1 MWHFFTSKKRNPDLS
16 FIGVELH
23 NHILP
28 GIDDGVQDEDTTIQF
43 IERFQQLGF
52 KKIIATPHIFA
63 GVYPNTSE
71 TIHKAYESI
80 ISNGSISSSIEIA
93 YAAEYMVDIEF
104 ESMLQQNENLLTFG
118 KKQVLIEMSYAA
130 PSPNIEQV
138 VFALQLAGYQPVL
151 AHPERYNFYH
161 QQPKAYQRMLDMGC
175 QFQLNILSLTNYY
188 GPQVKKQAHWLLKKE
203 MYQWVGSDCHHDR
216 HLKSL
221 EDLASTKECYE
232 LLENYPFFNKTLL
245 SNSL

>member
-28 GIDDGVQDEDTTIQF
+28 GIDDGVEEVTTTIRF

-63 GVYPNTSE
+63 GVYPNTPE
-71 TIHKAYESI
+71 TIHAAYQSTFI
-80 ISNGSISSSIEIA
+80 NSTMASSIELA

-104 ESMLQQNENLLTFG
+104 ETMLQQDHSLLTFG
-118 KKQVLIEMSYAA
+118 QKQILIEMSYAA

-161 QQPKAYQRMLDMGC
+161 QQPKSYQRMLDMGC

-188 GPQVKKQAHWLLKKE
+188 GPQVKKQAHWLLKNK
-203 MYQWVGSDCHHDR
+203 MYQWVGSDCHHER

-221 EDLASTKECYE
+221 EDFASSKECYE
-232 LLENYPFFNKTLL
+232 LLESYPFFNSSLL
-245 SNSL
+245 PNSL